1 MPPAAMS
8 LKDLL
13 SFVKQSGMVPF
24 EMLQPAL
31 EWFANN
37 FAGEVRIYL
46 QRSIGTRFVF
56 KLPGLDQVVQELLN
70 A

>member
-1 MPPAAMS
+1 MT

-24 EMLQPAL
+24 EMLQPGL

-46 QRSIGTRFVF
+46 
-56 KLPGLDQVVQELLN
+56 
-70 A
+70 